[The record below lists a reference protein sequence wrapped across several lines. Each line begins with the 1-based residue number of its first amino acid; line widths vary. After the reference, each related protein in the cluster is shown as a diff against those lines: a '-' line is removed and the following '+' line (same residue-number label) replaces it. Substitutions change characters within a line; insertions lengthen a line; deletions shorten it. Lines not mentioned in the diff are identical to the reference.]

1 MITYNHRQPD
11 VQQTL
16 LRDGDRDSTVRLRY
30 ATRPPAFTTQPLLR
44 YSATLGAGALIVI
57 LATRFEFLQRWL
69 LTASLNKSQ
78 RAAVLGLAIVMPLV
92 VEGDKLIQRR
102 SHRVQSG

>member
-1 MITYNHRQPD
+1 
-11 VQQTL
+11 L
-16 LRDGDRDSTVRLRY
+16 ATV
-30 ATRPPAFTTQPLLR
+30 
-44 YSATLGAGALIVI
+44 GAGALIVI
-57 LATRFEFLQRWL
+57 LAMRFEFLQRWL
-69 LTASLNKSQ
+69 LTTSLNNSQ